1 MRSFGF
7 HVAVASFALGIALY
21 FIATVPW
28 VYGAGSALLGI
39 SLLAVWWRNSAPF
52 EYRSQPYLAILFI
65 LLGLG
70 LLRAWHADT
79 QLAHD
84 TLGAQAGT
92 TISLEGIV
100 VRDPE
105 NTATGVRFVIETDT
119 DERIFVYGP
128 TYPVAVYGD
137 RVRVESVLELPEAFE
152 TDSGRIFNYPRF
164 LAKDGI
170 RYVMRRAH
178 IEIIERGAGKP
189 IMSLFVRAKHG
200 FVRGIERAVT
210 EPSSGLAAGVVLG
223 VEGSLSARDEEAFRI
238 ASLIHIVV
246 VSGYNITMA
255 GNFAAALLSSF
266 PPIVASAGSVVGILS
281 YTLLTGAS
289 STAVRA
295 SIMACIMVLAR
306 ITQRR
311 YDVVRALLAAA
322 FFMALHTPYIVLY
335 DPSFQLSFLAT
346 WGLVKITPLF
356 EQWLGWVSERF
367 GLREIVAT
375 TLGAQTAVTP
385 LLLYQSGSTHLL
397 SLFANIVVLPFMPA
411 FMTASIVTGLAGLVH
426 PYLALPFALL
436 VELVG
441 AHVFFV
447 VELMGIASSAVVDV
461 GQMPVWV
468 LVVLYVGLV
477 GGVEALQGCNTKDV
491 IIIKTSD
498 KITSL

>member
-7 HVAVASFALGIALY
+7 HIAVAGFALGIALY
-21 FIATVPW
+21 FIATPPW
-28 VYGAGSALLGI
+28 VYGAGSALLGV
-39 SLLAVWWRNSAPF
+39 SLLAVWWRNRAPF

-65 LLGLG
+65 VLGLG

-84 TLGAQAGT
+84 TLSAHVGT
-92 TISLEGIV
+92 TLAVEGIV
-100 VRDPE
+100 ILDPE
-105 NTATGVRFVIETDT
+105 TTTSGVRFVIETST
-119 DERIFVYGP
+119 DERVFVYGP
-128 TYPVAVYGD
+128 TYPVVAYGD
-137 RVRVESVLELPEAFE
+137 LVRAEAPLELPEAFE
-152 TDSGRIFNYPRF
+152 TDSGRLFNYPRF

-170 RYVMRRAH
+170 RYIMRRAQ
-178 IEIIERGAGKP
+178 ITIVERGAGKP
-189 IMSLFVRAKHG
+189 VMRFFVNAKHA
-200 FVRGIERAVT
+200 FVRGIERAVS

-246 VSGYNITMA
+246 VSGYNITLA

-266 PPIVASAGSVVGILS
+266 PPLVASAGSVVGILS

-289 STAVRA
+289 STAIRA

-306 ITQRR
+306 ITKRR

-322 FFMALHTPYIVLY
+322 FFMALHTPHIVLY

-356 EQWLGWVSERF
+356 ERWLSWITERG
-367 GLREIVAT
+367 GLREVITT

-397 SLFANIVVLPFMPA
+397 SLVANIVVLPFMPA
-411 FMTASIVTGLAGLVH
+411 FMMTSIATGIAGLVH
-426 PYLALPFALL
+426 PYLALPFALP
-436 VELVG
+436 VELIG
-441 AHVFFV
+441 AHVFWIV
-447 VELMGIASSAVVDV
+447 DLMGMASAAVVSV

-468 LVVLYVGLV
+468 LVGVYVGLV
-477 GGVEALQGCNTKDV
+477 VGVEWFSQNGREVEKA
-491 IIIKTSD
+491 
-498 KITSL
+498 